1 MVEILNGKRETPVA
15 GTPIDYLNIYEKCW
29 EDNPDDRPNIQQV
42 LSDLKLINMNTNEM
56 EICENT
62 FENDI
67 THSSNSVD
75 NNSDSSIHYS
85 LQI

>member
-1 MVEILNGKRETPVA
+1 
-15 GTPIDYLNIYEKCW
+15 
-29 EDNPDDRPNIQQV
+29 
-42 LSDLKLINMNTNEM
+42 MNTNEM

-75 NNSDSSIHYS
+75 NNSDLSIHYS

>member
-1 MVEILNGKRETPVA
+1 MFI
-15 GTPIDYLNIYEKCW
+15 NIKFLFFFIFVLECW

-42 LSDLKLINMNTNEM
+42 LSDLKSININTNEM

-62 FENDI
+62 LENDI
-67 THSSNSVD
+67 AHNSNSVD
-75 NNSDSSIHYS
+75 NNDSNIHYS